1 MSRLTQQQFRQ
12 ALTGWRPYP
21 TRVSDTVPRR
31 GGKNT
36 MTAGHKRRG
45 QRSLKQR
52 RQARS

>member
-1 MSRLTQQQFRQ
+1 MSRMTRPQFQQ
-12 ALTGWRPYP
+12 ALAGWRPYP

-45 QRSLKQR
+45 VRSLKQR